1 MQRRDNFFYRKEVNS
16 EYSKGCCICDDNIPD
31 KLHHLWMHHEG
42 KLYHG
47 NHVIEFII
55 SAIVFMRF
63 PMFIATV
70 AWFVNVFKDTEYI
83 AKKKFIRKFSIV
95 IGFTQCVSYI
105 FYSIFVTIIYCLIC
119 LCIPRQN
126 WCKRVYNENIK
137 PFTYT
142 LYDELAE

>member
-1 MQRRDNFFYRKEVNS
+1 M
-16 EYSKGCCICDDNIPD
+16 C
-31 KLHHLWMHHEG
+31 
-42 KLYHG
+42 
-47 NHVIEFII
+47 
-55 SAIVFMRF
+55 F

-70 AWFVNVFKDTEYI
+70 AWFVNVFKDTE
-83 AKKKFIRKFSIV
+83 FIIV

-105 FYSIFVTIIYCLIC
+105 FYSIFVTIYCLIC

>member
-55 SAIVFMRF
+55 SAIVFMCF

-83 AKKKFIRKFSIV
+83 AKKKVYKKMYYCNWIYSMCKL
-95 IGFTQCVSYI
+95 YI
-105 FYSIFVTIIYCLIC
+105 LFNIC
-119 LCIPRQN
+119 
-126 WCKRVYNENIK
+126 YNYILLEYVFHMNSSDI
-137 PFTYT
+137 
-142 LYDELAE
+142 